1 MRLSDILRCEVFDS
15 EGAAIGKVQD
25 ARCSREGPVQ
35 GVFGPAYRIRGLV
48 VGRRS
53 FGARLG
59 YDRADVRGP
68 IGLKVFF
75 RWLHSHDRFVEW
87 PQIARIEEHAIHLA
101 VPVSDLPDVPMLR
114 Q

>member
-1 MRLSDILRCEVFDS
+1 MRLSDLMRCKVFDS
-15 EGAAIGKVQD
+15 QGAVIGKVQD
-25 ARCSREGPVQ
+25 ARCTREGPVQ
-35 GVFGPAYRIRGLV
+35 GVFGPAYRIHGLI

-68 IGLKVFF
+68 IGLKAFF
-75 RWLHSHDRFVEW
+75 RWLHAHDRFVEW
-87 PQIARIEEHAIHLA
+87 PQIAKIEENEIHLKVA
-101 VPVSDLPDVPMLR
+101 ISDLPSVPMLR